1 MGIYSKKYIE
11 KLNQDIRNYPE
22 VKPIDPQMKLTFEG
36 ISRLVMLDR
45 YTYKDPHNQT
55 LTIGDLV
62 VLTVHADPQYPARGI
77 GTIIQHSGDDLTI
90 EVEEEFR
97 SSLTDPE
104 EIARGFVKRN
114 KSEVEKPLELY
125 YEQIAARVAFGIS
138 QVEGDRKAEFFE
150 DFYKQLTEQNLIPA
164 GRVLYGAGT
173 QSEVTYFN
181 CFVMPFIQDSR
192 SGLAKH
198 REEVMEIMSRG
209 GGVGTNGS
217 TLRPKSAV
225 VHGVNGKSSGAV
237 SWLNDL
243 ANLTHLVEQGG
254 SRRGAQMI
262 MLNDWHPDIFEFIIS
277 KIQNPLILQ
286 QLITTSK
293 NPLIK
298 QLASEK
304 LAFSPL
310 TQEERELFEV
320 LLKEEGLLQFAEQTF
335 IKEAKQKLKM
345 GGSYSV
351 KDPDF
356 LTGANISICLTKE
369 FMAAV
374 AQDKTYDLRF
384 PAIDEY
390 TEVEMADYDQ
400 HWTEIGD
407 VREWEATGRKVKVH
421 QTIQARELW
430 ELITY
435 CATYSA
441 EPGIFFID
449 NANEMTNA
457 AAYGQKVVAT
467 NPCGEQ
473 PLTPY
478 AVCNLAAI
486 NLANMVDEHQE
497 IDFQKVAE
505 VVRTSVR
512 FQDNVID
519 ATPYFFD
526 KNEQQAK
533 GERRIGLG
541 VMGLA
546 DLLIYCGKTY
556 GSKEGNALVDQL
568 FETIAVTAYQ
578 TSIELAKEKGSF
590 PYLVGKNEEETRQLR
605 ERFIHS
611 GYMKKMPEHIRQ
623 GVLTYGIRNSHLLT
637 VAPTGST
644 GTMTGVS
651 TGLEPYFSFSYFRSG
666 RLGKFIEVH
675 PEIVDEYL
683 AKHPEADAS
692 ELPEYFV
699 SAMELSPEA
708 HVDVQCTI
716 QRWVDSSISKTV
728 NAPKGYRVKEV
739 ADIYERLY
747 QGGAKGGTVYVDGS
761 RDSQVLTLSAEENS
775 FTDELVT
782 SEVHSDVLLTEA
794 SNDSATS
801 EERCPICHEGTIEE
815 IGGCSTCTH
824 CKVQL
829 KCGL

>member
-400 HWTEIGD
+400 HWAEIGD

-421 QTIQARELW
+421 QTIRARELW

-533 GERRIGLG
+533 RERRIGLG

-675 PEIVDEYL
+675 AEIVDEYL

-782 SEVHSDVLLTEA
+782 SEVHPDVLLTEA
-794 SNDSATS
+794 SNDSETS